1 MNRNR
6 SSFPYS
12 AWQCTPGRSVFFWPL
27 ILAAVWSAMSGESRS
42 GEPCT
47 SGPQPGQR
55 CGPYAALI
63 ATGAERGQ
71 SFCYVCQTGDKPAVV
86 LFAHTLSDPFGKLV
100 AELDKAVA
108 EHQKADL
115 RVWVT
120 FLSDRQV
127 ELDPQVV
134 KWSQRYAIRR
144 VPLGIFEDP
153 LGPPSYRLAKDADV
167 TVLLFVKQKVI
178 ANFAF
183 RSGELKD
190 AQVAEVCKAL
200 PRLVTQKK

>member
-1 MNRNR
+1 MNRR
-6 SSFPYS
+6 
-12 AWQCTPGRSVFFWPL
+12 PL
-27 ILAAVWSAMSGESRS
+27 LFLVSLSLCSLCLCGESFS

-47 SGPQPGQR
+47 SGPQAGQR

-63 ATGAERGQ
+63 ATGPERGQ

-86 LFAHTLSDPFGKLV
+86 VFAHTLTDPLGKLIV
-100 AELDKAVA
+100 QLDKAMA

-115 RVWVT
+115 RTWVT
-120 FLSDRQV
+120 FLSDHQL

-153 LGPPSYRLAKDADV
+153 LGPPSYRLSKDADV
-167 TVLLFVKQKVI
+167 TVLLFVKQKVVG
-178 ANFAF
+178 NFAF
-183 RSGELKD
+183 RSGELNDDKIK
-190 AQVAEVCKAL
+190 EVMNTL
-200 PRLVTQKK
+200 PRIVSEKK